1 MADNTSVDLPRA
13 PGDNPAAAAGPDL
26 LRAMVQAFAEALMR
40 TEADS
45 LCGAPYGQPSE
56 QRVNYCNGYR
66 PRRWDTRAGTIDLA
80 IPKLRQG
87 YLQNSWKMAG
97 VQIRQIWNG
106 ARLDHNNRP
115 VDQIGGSACVLHDSL
130 HH

>member
-1 MADNTSVDLPRA
+1 MRGTVPGSPASNGSTTATGTGRA
-13 PGDNPAAAAGPDL
+13 SGTPG
-26 LRAMVQAFAEALMR
+26 
-40 TEADS
+40 
-45 LCGAPYGQPSE
+45 
-56 QRVNYCNGYR
+56 
-66 PRRWDTRAGTIDLA
+66 AGTIDLA

-115 VDQIGGSACVLHDSL
+115 VDQIGGYGPLPAVD
-130 HH
+130 